1 MRKQKWTWLW
11 IALSVCAVIAVN
23 IPFLTAVLTSFKS
36 NADISQNPLRL
47 PTTLTLQHYLNLG
60 NDPQFDFVGYLINS
74 VSLSVGAV
82 VLTAVLGLPAAYAIV
97 KLGVGGPRLLGVVTS
112 LRIIPSIFLMVPF
125 FLLFT
130 TLGLID
136 TPTVL
141 ILANAVLNI
150 SLVMLIY
157 AAAFQGVPE
166 SIFDAGRIDGAGALR
181 VFFSLMLPLIRP
193 AIASAALL
201 TFVFSWSEYLF
212 GLVLTTQ
219 KAVPLT
225 VGVSNFV
232 TNTGTQWGDMSATV
246 VISIVPTLL
255 VAVFAQK
262 HFVSGLTAGAIKG

>member
-1 MRKQKWTWLW
+1 MRKRRWNWLW
-11 IALSVCAVIAVN
+11 IILSVCAVIIVN

-60 NDPQFDFVGYLINS
+60 HNPQFDFLGYLINS
-74 VSLSVGAV
+74 ISLSLGAV
-82 VLTAVLGLPAAYAIV
+82 ALTAVLGLPAAYAIV
-97 KLGVGGPRLLGVVTS
+97 KLGVGGSRLLGIVTS
-112 LRIIPSIFLMVPF
+112 LRIVPSIFLMVPF

-130 TLGLID
+130 TFSLID
-136 TPTVL
+136 TPTAL
-141 ILANAVLNI
+141 ILANTVLNI

-157 AAAFQGVPE
+157 AAAFQGIPE
-166 SIFDAGRIDGAGALR
+166 SIQDAGLVDGAGTMTI
-181 VFFSLMLPLIRP
+181 FFRLMLPLIRP

-219 KAVPLT
+219 RAVPLT

-262 HFVSGLTAGAIKG
+262 HFVSGLTAGAVKG